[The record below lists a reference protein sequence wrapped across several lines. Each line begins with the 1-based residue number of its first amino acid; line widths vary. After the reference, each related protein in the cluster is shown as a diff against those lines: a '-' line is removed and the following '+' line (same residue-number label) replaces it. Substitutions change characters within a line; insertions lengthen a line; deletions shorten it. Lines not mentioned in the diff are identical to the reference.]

1 VSEYRRYYV
10 DGAMVF
16 FTLVTHQ
23 RRKLFEEEL
32 ARKCL
37 REALETVRKKRPFSV
52 DAVVL
57 LPDHL
62 HMIWTLPADD
72 GDFSLRWRRIK
83 AEFTESYLAAGGLE
97 GQRSAS
103 RRKRKERGIWQRRF
117 WDHVIRDEL
126 DFERHL
132 DYIHFNPVKHGY
144 VPCPRDWPYSSF
156 QRWVER
162 GVYEP
167 NWGCPEKGVLK
178 FDDLDET
185 AME

>member
-1 VSEYRRYYV
+1 MPEYRRYYV

-16 FTLVTHQ
+16 FTLVTHG
-23 RRKLFEEEL
+23 RRKLFDEEL
-32 ARKCL
+32 ARSCL
-37 REALETVRKKRPFSV
+37 HNALVTVGKKRPFTI

-62 HMIWTLPADD
+62 HMIWTLPAGD
-72 GDFSLRWRRIK
+72 GDFSVRWRRIK
-83 AEFTESYLAAGGLE
+83 SEFTKCYLSAGGHE
-97 GQRSAS
+97 GPRSSS
-103 RRKRKERGIWQRRF
+103 RRKRNERGIWQRRF

-132 DYIHFNPVKHGY
+132 DYIHYNPVKHGL
-144 VPCPRDWPYSSF
+144 VQNACDWPYSSF

-167 NWGCPEKGVLK
+167 NWGSAETSVLK
-178 FDDLDET
+178 FDDLDEP